1 MAKFVVGLR
10 GGIGT
15 GKSAVSN
22 IFESL
27 GVDIADAD
35 ISSRNVMK
43 PGEEAFEKVVDHFG
57 EGILDSAGEIN
68 RQRLRKIVF
77 SKPEE
82 KILLENLTV
91 PSIIEDLLK
100 KIQLSSS
107 EYVMLVLSTG
117 SGKTSL
123 MNRLLVVDAK
133 KNTQIKRVM
142 ERDKTC
148 REEVEAI
155 IATQPDRKDRLKG
168 NDDLILNEG
177 LISDLER
184 QVMSLHKK
192 YLNLARANIT
202 A

>member
-43 PGEEAFEKVVDHFG
+43 PGEEAFKKVVDHFG
-57 EGILDSAGEIN
+57 KGILDSAGEIN
-68 RQRLRKIVF
+68 RPRLRKIVF

-91 PSIIEDLLK
+91 PSIIEDLMK

-155 IATQPDRKDRLKG
+155 IATQPDRKDRLRGK
-168 NDDLILNEG
+168 DDLILNEG